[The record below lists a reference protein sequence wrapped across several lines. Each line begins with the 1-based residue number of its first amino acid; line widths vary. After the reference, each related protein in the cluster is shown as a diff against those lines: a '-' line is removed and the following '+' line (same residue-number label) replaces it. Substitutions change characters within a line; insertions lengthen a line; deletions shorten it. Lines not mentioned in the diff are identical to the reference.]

1 MTDCIFCKIIKGD
14 IPSYKIYEDDNV
26 YAFLDIAEDYY
37 GHTLVVSKKHCENML
52 DCDGETLAG
61 IMTAVQKIS
70 RHYVDNCGFDG
81 VNIINNSGVSAGQS
95 VMHLHMHI
103 LPRKADDGVNLW
115 PEREKLGI
123 DLKQLHNQLKLQ

>member
-1 MTDCIFCKIIKGD
+1 
-14 IPSYKIYEDDNV
+14 
-26 YAFLDIAEDYY
+26 
-37 GHTLVVSKKHCENML
+37 
-52 DCDGETLAG
+52 
-61 IMTAVQKIS
+61 MTAVQKIS